1 MTLLSVIAAQPPAT
15 AKIVICQYHYLDSL
29 GNL

>member
-1 MTLLSVIAAQPPAT
+1 MTPLSVKGAQPPAT
-15 AKIVICQYHYLDSL
+15 AKTVICQYHYLDSL